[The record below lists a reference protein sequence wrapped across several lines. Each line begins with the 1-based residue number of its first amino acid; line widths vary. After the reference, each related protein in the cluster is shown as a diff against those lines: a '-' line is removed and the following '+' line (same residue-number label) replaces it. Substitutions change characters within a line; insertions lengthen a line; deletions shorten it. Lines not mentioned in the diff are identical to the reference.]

1 MVGESA
7 LNCLY
12 AAALLVGFLYALFLL
27 FFQGVGHAF
36 DLSDVDLFGH
46 PLDFGELFHFG
57 GHVDLAGHDVDVS
70 GHDGH
75 EASGLSMLAIS
86 GFITAFGAF
95 GLAATFLLQAPPLLS
110 LLAAVVGGVLVGL
123 AAQVFFIQVL
133 SPTTSSNVQLS
144 SLKGAPAEVIVP
156 IPATGRGVIACV
168 VGGQRLTLS
177 ASSSSG
183 VAIARGTPAI
193 IDSIHDGVAHVS
205 PRFEA

>member
-36 DLSDVDLFGH
+36 DLSHVDLFGH
-46 PLDFGELFHFG
+46 HLDFGELFHFG
-57 GHVDLAGHDVDVS
+57 GHDLDLAGHDIDVS
-70 GHDGH
+70 GH

-177 ASSSSG
+177 ACSSSG

-205 PRFEA
+205 PRFQA